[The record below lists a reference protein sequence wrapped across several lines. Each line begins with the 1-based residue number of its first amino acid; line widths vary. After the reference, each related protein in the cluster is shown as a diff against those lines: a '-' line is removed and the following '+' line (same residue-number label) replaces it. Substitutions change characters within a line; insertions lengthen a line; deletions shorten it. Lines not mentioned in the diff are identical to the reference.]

1 MRAFA
6 RPRPKM
12 RATLALLLTLCVVLA
27 PAGAAEPV
35 PQGTLAVP
43 AEAKPGPGF
52 DVERATRAYLAA
64 VPPEARAKSDA
75 YFEGGYWLKL
85 WGLLYGLGVAAVL
98 LYGRIS
104 ARLRDASERV
114 SRRPFVQN
122 LLYGA
127 GLIVLL
133 WLLSLPLS
141 IYRGWHREHEYALS
155 NLTLA
160 GWFLEGAKG
169 LALSVILGAP
179 VLALIMAAVRRRGG
193 NWWAPAAVIAVLL
206 TFSVNFIAPVF
217 LTPVFNAFKPL
228 GPGPVRDAVLSL
240 ARANGVPADDVYWFD
255 ASRQTTRISANVS
268 GLAHT
273 TRISLNDN
281 LLGKTSLPEIN
292 AVMAHE
298 LGHYVLNH
306 SFKLVLQ
313 TGLVLAAGF
322 AFAQWGQR
330 RLLVRRGARWGLRG
344 TADIAGLPLAIALLS
359 IWLFVMTPVTNSI
372 VRNAESE
379 ADLFGL
385 NAAREPHAFASVSM
399 RLAAYRKLEPTP
411 LEEILFYDHPS
422 GATRVRMAM
431 TWAAEHPEA
440 GAGAR
445 PN

>member
-1 MRAFA
+1 MRT
-6 RPRPKM
+6 
-12 RATLALLLTLCVVLA
+12 TLALFFFLVAVFA
-27 PAGAAEPV
+27 SAGATEPK

-43 AEAKPGPGF
+43 SEARPGPGF
-52 DVERATRAYLAA
+52 NVERATRAYLAS
-64 VPPEARAKSDA
+64 VPAEARAKSDA

-85 WGLLYGLGVAAVL
+85 WSLLYGLGVAGVL

-104 ARLRDASERV
+104 ARLRDATERI
-114 SRRPFVQN
+114 SHRPWVQN
-122 LLYGA
+122 LLYGV
-127 GLIVLL
+127 GLIVLF

-141 IYRGWHREHEYALS
+141 VYRGWYREHEYGLS

-160 GWFLEGAKG
+160 GWLVDGAKG
-169 LALSVILGAP
+169 LALSIILGAP
-179 VLALIMAAVRRRGG
+179 VLALIMAVVRSRRG
-193 NWWAPAAVIAVLL
+193 NWWAPAAVLAVLF
-206 TFSVNFIAPVF
+206 TFFVSFIAPVF
-217 LTPVFNAFKPL
+217 LTPVFNKFQPL

-240 ARANGVPADDVYWFD
+240 ARANGVPADNVYWFD

-281 LLGKTSLPEIN
+281 LLGKTSVPEIN

-322 AFAQWGQR
+322 AFAQWAQR
-330 RLLVRRGARWGLRG
+330 RLLAQRGERWGLRG
-344 TADIAGLPLAIALLS
+344 PADIAGLPLVIALLS
-359 IWLFVMTPVTNSI
+359 IWYFVMTPVTNTI
-372 VRNAESE
+372 VRNAETE

-399 RLAAYRKLEPTP
+399 RLAAYRKLEPSP
-411 LEEILFYDHPS
+411 LEEIVFYDHPS

-431 TWAAEHPEA
+431 AWAAEHPDA

>member
-1 MRAFA
+1 MRAA
-6 RPRPKM
+6 
-12 RATLALLLTLCVVLA
+12 LALLLFCAALA
-27 PAGAAEPV
+27 SADAAEPS

-43 AEAKPGPGF
+43 AEARPGPGF
-52 DVERATRAYLAA
+52 DVERATRAYLAS
-64 VPPEARAKSDA
+64 VPAEARAKSDA

-85 WGLLYGLGVAAVL
+85 WGLLYGLGVAGVL

-104 ARLRDASERV
+104 ARLRDATERI
-114 SRRPFVQN
+114 SRRPWVQS

-127 GLIVLL
+127 GLIVLI
-133 WLLSLPLS
+133 WLLSLPLAV
-141 IYRGWHREHEYALS
+141 YRGWYREHDYGLS

-160 GWFLEGAKG
+160 GWFADGLKG

-179 VLALIMAAVRRRGG
+179 VLALIMAVVRRRRG
-193 NWWAPAAVIAVLL
+193 NWWAPAAVVAVLF
-206 TFSVNFIAPVF
+206 TFFVSFIAPVF
-217 LTPVFNAFKPL
+217 LMPVFNKFQPL

-240 ARANGVPADDVYWFD
+240 ARANGVPADNVYWFD

-281 LLGKTSLPEIN
+281 LLGKTSVPEIN

-313 TGLVLAAGF
+313 TGLVLAVGF
-322 AFAQWGQR
+322 AFAQWAQR
-330 RLLVRRGARWGLRG
+330 RLLARHGARWGLRG
-344 TADIAGLPLAIALLS
+344 PADIAGLPLVIALLS
-359 IWLFVMTPVTNSI
+359 LWHFALTPVTNTI

-411 LEEILFYDHPS
+411 LEEIVFYDHPS

-431 TWAAEHPEA
+431 SWAAEHPDA

>member
-1 MRAFA
+1 MR
-6 RPRPKM
+6 
-12 RATLALLLTLCVVLA
+12 TVLA
-27 PAGAAEPV
+27 ALFALWAVLSPAHAAEPT

-43 AEAKPGPGF
+43 AAARPGPGF
-52 DVERATRAYLAA
+52 DVERATQAYLAS
-64 VPPEARAKSDA
+64 VPTEARAKSDA

-85 WGLLYGLGVAAVL
+85 WGLLYGLGVAGVL

-104 ARLRDASERV
+104 ARLRDATERI
-114 SRRPFVQN
+114 SRRPWLQN

-127 GLIVLL
+127 GLIVLF
-133 WLLSLPLS
+133 WLLSLPLA
-141 IYRGWHREHEYALS
+141 IYRGWWREHAYGLS
-155 NLTLA
+155 NLTLV
-160 GWFLEGAKG
+160 GWFVDGIKG
-169 LALSVILGAP
+169 LGLSIVLGAP
-179 VLALIMAAVRRRGG
+179 VLALIMAVVRRRRG
-193 NWWAPAAVIAVLL
+193 NWWAPAAALAVLF
-206 TFSVNFIAPVF
+206 TFFVNFIAPVF
-217 LTPVFNAFKPL
+217 LMPVFNKFQPL

-240 ARANGVPADDVYWFD
+240 ARANGVPADNVYWFD
-255 ASRQTTRISANVS
+255 ASRQTSRISANVS

-281 LLGKTSLPEIN
+281 LLGKTSVPEIN

-330 RLLVRRGARWGLRG
+330 RLLARRGARWGLRG
-344 TADIAGLPLAIALLS
+344 PADIAGLPLVIALLS
-359 IWLFVMTPVTNSI
+359 VWFFAMTPVTNTI

-411 LEEILFYDHPS
+411 LEEIVFYDHPS

-431 TWAAEHPEA
+431 SWAAEHPDA

-445 PN
+445 PD